1 MKFIAS
7 ETDRKKPRYLLA
19 VGTQELHVLEGLLAN
34 AARHMPLKGRGGY
47 VNGEYTSTARTI
59 RNMLSEVI
67 KAVEE
72 SEDDE
77 STDTTD

>member
-19 VGTQELHVLEGLLAN
+19 VGKPELRVLEGLLAN
-34 AARHMPLKGRGGY
+34 AARHMPMAGRSGY
-47 VNGEYTSTARTI
+47 VTGEYMSTARTI
-59 RNMLSEVI
+59 RNMLSEVK
-67 KAVEE
+67 KAIEE